1 MNYRYQTSG
10 TCSRAIDIDVAP
22 DGTINDIRFYGGCNG
37 NTSGISALA
46 KGMKCSDLIQ
56 RLRGIRCGNKIT
68 SCPDQLAIALEQI
81 AASLATD
88 VKQTTTPQQ
97 SANA

>member
-22 DGTINDIRFYGGCNG
+22 DGTINDIRFHGGCNG
-37 NTSGISALA
+37 NTSGISALT
-46 KGMKCSDLIQ
+46 KGQKCSEVIS
-56 RLRGIRCGNKIT
+56 RLRGIKCGSKNT

-81 AASLATD
+81 AASLPD
-88 VKQTTTPQQ
+88 
-97 SANA
+97 NA